1 MNETIPTILD
11 YFSSIKPI
19 LFLSFFHH
27 LGHNNPT
34 FLQDAMIQELILCLT
49 LFLKVLCC
57 LNLLCQAVNQTNYC
71 QDGKLDL
78 KSSLLKRSLFWHIRS
93 NKDIVRSYELEQ
105 VFRILLSSDRVL
117 FFFFF
122 LIKNLR
128 IL

>member
-1 MNETIPTILD
+1 
-11 YFSSIKPI
+11 
-19 LFLSFFHH
+19 
-27 LGHNNPT
+27 
-34 FLQDAMIQELILCLT
+34 MIQELILCLT

-105 VFRILLSSDRVL
+105 VFKILLSSDRVL

>member
-1 MNETIPTILD
+1 
-11 YFSSIKPI
+11 
-19 LFLSFFHH
+19 
-27 LGHNNPT
+27 
-34 FLQDAMIQELILCLT
+34 MIQELILCLT
-49 LFLKVLCC
+49 LFLNVLCC

-105 VFRILLSSDRVL
+105 VCKILLSSDTLR